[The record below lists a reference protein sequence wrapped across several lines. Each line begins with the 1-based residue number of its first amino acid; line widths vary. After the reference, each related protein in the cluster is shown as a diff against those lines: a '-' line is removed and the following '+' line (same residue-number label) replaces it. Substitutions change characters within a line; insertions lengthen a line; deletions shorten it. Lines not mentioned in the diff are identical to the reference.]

1 MSDQPLYQSGS
12 YSVSRALISTHR
24 HDWKMSEVVAVEV
37 SRLPFYAASLI
48 ASAGLLMIW
57 GLQPILYLHETLVGL
72 VVIGL
77 TAGIGSQ
84 IAILRVSMEALR
96 GTETGQVIGWHRT
109 LSDMRRAIRTVLTE
123 QEHGQ

>member
-12 YSVSRALISTHR
+12 YSVSRQLISTHR

-37 SRLPFYAASLI
+37 SRLPFWSALMI

-57 GLQPILYLHETLVGL
+57 GLQPILHFHETLLGL
-72 VVIGL
+72 AAIGVI
-77 TAGIGSQ
+77 AGIGSQ

-96 GTETGQVIGWHRT
+96 GTETGQVIGRHRT
-109 LSDMRRAIRTVLTE
+109 LSAMRLAIRTVLTE
-123 QEHGQ
+123 QEHGK